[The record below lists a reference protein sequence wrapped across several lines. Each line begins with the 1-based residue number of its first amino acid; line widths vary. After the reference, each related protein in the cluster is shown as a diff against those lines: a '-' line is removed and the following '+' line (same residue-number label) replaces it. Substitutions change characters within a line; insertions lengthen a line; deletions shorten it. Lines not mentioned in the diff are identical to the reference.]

1 MRTLLLALIVAFA
14 AERLVSAGEGSCT
27 GIDLSGL
34 DGCTEPGESGESGNV
49 DGDSLFGPQAPL
61 DLGDAATGP
70 RFYLSGIVGASFA
83 TLSQPDLPSS
93 NAILNQTLLTGGGAA
108 GWAFE
113 RPYGFWRTE
122 FEARSRERMQFTE
135 IDAGAGFTS
144 LHLNNGWSTM
154 ANAWRDINL
163 TDQAGIYL
171 GGGIGAGGYR
181 CAFNGE
187 NLGTTVTGTT
197 GITSFAWQAGGGA
210 TYAFNDRVTL
220 DLGYRFFSL
229 GSGMA
234 DIYTTNAAGTLSDT
248 VKTQFVA
255 SEALITLRI
264 YEPFRRWR

>member
-1 MRTLLLALIVAFA
+1 MRTFLLGLLLSIA
-14 AERLVSAGEGSCT
+14 AGQLAAAGEVSCT

-34 DGCTEPGESGESGNV
+34 DGCTTSADGEGDLLDDPRNRLDFGEAIAGR
-49 DGDSLFGPQAPL
+49 
-61 DLGDAATGP
+61 
-70 RFYLSGIVGASFA
+70 RFYLAGIVGASFA
-83 TLSQPDLPSS
+83 TLTQPDLPSS

-108 GWAFE
+108 GWAFD

-135 IDAGAGFTS
+135 IDPYAGFTS

-181 CAFNGE
+181 CVFDGE
-187 NLGTTVTGTT
+187 NLGTTVSGTT

-210 TYAFNDRVTL
+210 TYSFSDRVTL

-229 GSGMA
+229 APGFA
-234 DIYTTNAAGTLSDT
+234 DIYTTNGAGTLHDT
-248 VKTQFVA
+248 VKTQFAA
-255 SEALITLRI
+255 SELLLTLRI
-264 YEPFRRWR
+264 YEPFRSWR